1 MHYSLT
7 FKTVE
12 IQFAK
17 VARKLRKKE
26 KKNQLLN

>member
-26 KKNQLLN
+26 KKISF